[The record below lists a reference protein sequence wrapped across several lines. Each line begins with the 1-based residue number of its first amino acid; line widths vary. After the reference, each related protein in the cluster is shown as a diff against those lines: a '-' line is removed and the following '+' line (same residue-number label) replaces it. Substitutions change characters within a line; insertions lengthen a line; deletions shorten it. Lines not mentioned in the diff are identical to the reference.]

1 MGSYN
6 KKLKSQTKK
15 AIKKTHGATLL
26 LAVLFLIVGAVG
38 GWFCYGYVCKNDK
51 FEVVG
56 DKEITLT
63 LNASYV
69 EQGVNIVAFGKD
81 VSSTVKIEGEVNTAV
96 EGEYYITYTVDNFKF
111 KDVKKVR
118 VVKVTAGEANE

>member
-38 GWFCYGYVCKNDK
+38 GWFGYSYICKNDK

-69 EQGVNIVAFGKD
+69 EQGANIVAFGKD
-81 VSSTVKIEGEVNTAV
+81 VSSTVKIEGEVNTSV